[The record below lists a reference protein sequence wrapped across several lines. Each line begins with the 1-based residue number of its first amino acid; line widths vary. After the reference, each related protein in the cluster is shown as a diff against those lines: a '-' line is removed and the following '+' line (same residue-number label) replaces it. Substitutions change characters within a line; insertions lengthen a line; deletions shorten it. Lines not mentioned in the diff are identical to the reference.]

1 MNNGSERF
9 SEKKVF
15 EFFDAEEERNLPRN
29 AGKSDTQLRT
39 KYEQKGRLFEEY
51 LISRFDTTNYFG
63 IITQKYHTQTIRRV
77 RQGQIENY
85 LRYQRSKMFW
95 CMG

>member
-1 MNNGSERF
+1 M
-9 SEKKVF
+9 
-15 EFFDAEEERNLPRN
+15 
-29 AGKSDTQLRT
+29 GKSDTQLRT

-85 LRYQRSKMFW
+85 LRYQKEQNVLVYAVTGVGNYILWARKRSD
-95 CMG
+95 

>member
-15 EFFDAEEERNLPRN
+15 EFFDAEEERNLPEN

-63 IITQKYHTQTIRRV
+63 IITQKYQRKLFAGYARARLKIIFGIR
-77 RQGQIENY
+77 
-85 LRYQRSKMFW
+85 RSKMFW